1 MKRSAYSKNSARVV
15 CSWLTM
21 EFTGTVARRRERK
34 CVRSA
39 LCGFLLLRDYGRQR
53 YRLLVWSGLC
63 FSILAL
69 NNFLLVVDKLIL
81 PAEDLS
87 LLRTGTAL
95 IAMVVL

>member
-1 MKRSAYSKNSARVV
+1 MAHFVYGLCA
-15 CSWLTM
+15 LT
-21 EFTGTVARRRERK
+21 
-34 CVRSA
+34 A
-39 LCGFLLLRDYGRQR
+39 LMCAFLLLRAYGRQR
-53 YRLLVWSGLC
+53 YRLLLWSGLC

-95 IAMVVL
+95 IAMMVLLYGLIWDAE